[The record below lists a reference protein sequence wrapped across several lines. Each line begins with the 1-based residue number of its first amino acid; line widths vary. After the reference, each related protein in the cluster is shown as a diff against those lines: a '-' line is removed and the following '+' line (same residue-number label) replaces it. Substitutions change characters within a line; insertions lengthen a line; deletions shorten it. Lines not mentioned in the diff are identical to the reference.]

1 MAFKTLRKNQRKGH
15 CRPGNVANW
24 GAVMFKER
32 CLEQKHMGQVRAWPA
47 RSVLTGSWDRFLS

>member
-24 GAVMFKER
+24 GAVMFRER
-32 CLEQKHMGQVRAWPA
+32 CLEKKHTGQVRAWPVCSN
-47 RSVLTGSWDRFLS
+47 RKLG